1 MLEPRKS
8 LLADKMASCRCFWR
22 SWGALGSFLERFF
35 HLILPT
41 SLLRRFFIDFGS
53 QNRAKIGEN
62 SAFFA
67 VFSFSKRLQDAAHY
81 LDMFFVFFSYD
92 FYAFLS

>member
-8 LLADKMASCRCFWR
+8 LLALKMASCRCFWR

-35 HLILPT
+35 HLIVPT

-62 SAFFA
+62 CAFF
-67 VFSFSKRLQDAAHY
+67 VFFSFSRRLQDAAHY
-81 LDMFFVFFSYD
+81 FDMFFVFFSYD

>member
-8 LLADKMASCRCFWR
+8 LLALKMASCRCFWR

-35 HLILPT
+35 HLNFPT

-62 SAFFA
+62 CVFFL
-67 VFSFSKRLQDAAHY
+67 FFLFPIRLQDAARY
-81 LDMFFVFFSYD
+81 LDVIFVFFSYD